1 MGRLICLLIAIGLSL
16 GVLAEGPPALARDA
30 GGCSEANSELGL
42 CATGSS
48 DGSGVVLTGTET
60 GRRPGSGETGGDTA
74 HGRSLTAAEILALL
88 NELCVGNANCG
99 DQRGPQQLN
108 ALFLPTGPGAPAG
121 AGGAAQVVTA
131 ADVARFL
138 PAIGT
143 LHSEP
148 NGWAVVGVP
157 ANFWI
162 DVRPMTVTG
171 TLLGGPAQVRFTPQV
186 FRWIYGD
193 GSARATETPGATWA
207 ALGQQELT
215 ATPTSHDYAERG
227 TRQARVEVLY
237 SAEYQVGTGPWLP
250 VVGAV
255 TGTTPPAPMLV
266 VTERTVLTPPS

>member
-1 MGRLICLLIAIGLSL
+1 MA
-16 GVLAEGPPALARDA
+16 
-30 GGCSEANSELGL
+30 GL
-42 CATGSS
+42 CITGSS
-48 DGSGVVLTGTET
+48 DGTGVVLSGTQTGHQ
-60 GRRPGSGETGGDTA
+60 PGSGSTEGDIA
-74 HGRSLTAAEILALL
+74 HGRSLTPAEILALL

-108 ALFLPTGPGAPAG
+108 ALLLLSAPGAPA
-121 AGGAAQVVTA
+121 AGGAAAQVVTA

-138 PAIGT
+138 PALGS

-157 ANFWI
+157 ANFWAE
-162 DVRPMTVTG
+162 VRPMTVSG

-186 FRWIYGD
+186 YRWIYGD
-193 GSARATETPGATWA
+193 GSERATGTPGASWA

-215 ATPTSHDYAERG
+215 ATATSHDYGERG
-227 TRQARVEVLY
+227 ARQARVEVLY
-237 SAEYQVGTGPWLP
+237 SAEYQVGDGPWLP

-266 VTERTVLTPPS
+266 VTERTVLTPPPA